1 MFISNTFLLILIS
14 LLRMLIVSSS
24 AIGSIGY
31 FFVILPSFAWP
42 LDQLCTLQRV
52 RQKPAA
58 AGYPQHTSITPDR
71 QTWQKRTSDG
81 HCLAIRGRK
90 LGFWFAQHGIRHKH
104 CPQVI
109 LPAAR
114 KDWRTSRSSSHM
126 YPSNIIAKLLRYFGN
141 IPTTACLQAADCEV
155 PQVSASHPCCVACLV
170 CFLAVFISF
179 GVFRF
184 FWGVFFNWV
193 FYFHF
198 LL

>member
-24 AIGSIGY
+24 AVGNIGY

-71 QTWQKRTSDG
+71 QTWQKRTSNG

-90 LGFWFAQHGIRHKH
+90 LGFWFAQHGIQHKH
-104 CPQVI
+104 CPQV

-170 CFLAVFISF
+170 CFLAVFFSF
-179 GVFRF
+179 VVFSFFLGGVFL
-184 FWGVFFNWV
+184 NWV